1 MTFNNFEELVHTIEN
16 DLGQEF
22 KNDFRNSRKFL
33 AGLTNLPNYI
43 MFSEFD
49 DKKSEWVYNR
59 GGKKEIQYHIF
70 LREGKI
76 GYGLAINSQRGSFNN
91 DDPAEIANDFGK
103 AFKNISDKIYQILP
117 DYSFIIGSQDELGV
131 MEEGE
136 FILFGNLIPITN
148 NTIQNDDYQKLL
160 SDLIKQ
166 LEVYKLVYKE
176 KNLLTRNKKNL
187 SIQMESIQEK
197 IDILKYKK
205 QIILQG
211 PPGTGKTR
219 MAEEIANQFIGN
231 KSIVS
236 ISDYAEEYIKNF
248 KATDLT
254 LEIDTKSE
262 KLLKEFQDIFPISKL
277 ESIDIEDYALGNGS
291 KESFC
296 YYIEKALAYTCRF
309 SPGPAGTTAYGIS
322 FNKDN
327 GDVRVDFGEN
337 PESYMAKLRK
347 MLVDLASSKDYS
359 KAREMK
365 FWYSF
370 ILKVLHSY
378 FPNDYFP
385 VLSKKHLKIF
395 AKIFKIEINNYDDI
409 QLNILINNKFNELKT
424 NLKSPISSIVLMKH
438 LYEKFDLKDENFNDI
453 IISEVVSKGGEYKII
468 QFHPSYT
475 YEDFV
480 RGINAVTTTNGI
492 IYKAKNKILAD
503 YADKAFKNENEKYI
517 LIIDEINR
525 ANLSSV
531 LGELIYALEYRYK
544 FNDTQREREK
554 AEVLSMYG
562 IIDDEGENKE
572 NFTLRLPEN
581 LYIIGTMNTADRSVG
596 HIDYAIRRRFA
607 FVEVLPEKLE
617 DNSEIYFNT
626 TDFMDVAKLFIKIG
640 EDDVV
645 DFENAENSDFLSD
658 DFSAKDVA
666 LGHSYFI
673 ADKKKIS
680 EDNKQ
685 EYFNMKMKYEVIP
698 ILNEYLKDGV
708 FNEKATVKIKEIEQ
722 RFA

>member
-1 MTFNNFEELVHTIEN
+1 MKEITNDDIKLVTSCAGTPVREPERSQLKKIYSKLHHVCENLPKDKFSYKIRKDPRSQGRGFKYFQDYLWSKIFPKEFENDVWDKLAIIFGIANDTLHLHIMGIGNYQDLKASQQASNSSWEEIDLSDLQYDVISKKIEEFYLKNRNLFIDTAYELGLKNFENVKTQVEM
-16 DLGQEF
+16 Q
-22 KNDFRNSRKFL
+22 K
-33 AGLTNLPNYI
+33 LTNL
-43 MFSEFD
+43 
-49 DKKSEWVYNR
+49 
-59 GGKKEIQYHIF
+59 
-70 LREGKI
+70 
-76 GYGLAINSQRGSFNN
+76 
-91 DDPAEIANDFGK
+91 
-103 AFKNISDKIYQILP
+103 
-117 DYSFIIGSQDELGV
+117 
-131 MEEGE
+131 
-136 FILFGNLIPITN
+136 
-148 NTIQNDDYQKLL
+148 
-160 SDLIKQ
+160 
-166 LEVYKLVYKE
+166 LE
-176 KNLLTRNKKNL
+176 
-187 SIQMESIQEK
+187 
-197 IDILKYKK
+197 YKK

-219 MAEEIANQFIGN
+219 MAEEIAHQFIGN

-236 ISDYAEEYIKNF
+236 ISDYTEEYIKNF
-248 KATDLT
+248 KTTDLT
-254 LEIDTKSE
+254 LEIDKKSE

-327 GDVRVDFGEN
+327 GEVRVDFGEN
-337 PESYMAKLRK
+337 PESYMVKLRK
-347 MLVDLASSKDYS
+347 MLLDLASSKDYS

-395 AKIFKIEINNYDDI
+395 AKIFKIETNDYDDI

-607 FVEVLPEKLE
+607 FVDVLPEKLE
-617 DNSEIYFNT
+617 DNDEIFFNT
-626 TDFMDVAKLFIKIG
+626 SDFMDVAKLFIKIG
-640 EDDVV
+640 EDNII
-645 DFENAENSDFLSD
+645 DFEKAENSEYLSD

-673 ADKKKIS
+673 ADKNKITES
-680 EDNKQ
+680 EKHN
-685 EYFNMKMKYEVIP
+685 YFKMKMKYEVVP

>member
-645 DFENAENSDFLSD
+645 DFEKAENSDFLSD

-673 ADKKKIS
+673 AEKKKIS

>member
-673 ADKKKIS
+673 ADKNKITES
-680 EDNKQ
+680 EKQ
-685 EYFNMKMKYEVIP
+685 DYFKMKMKYEVVP

>member
-277 ESIDIEDYALGNGS
+277 ENIDIEDYALGNGS
-291 KESFC
+291 KETFC

-327 GDVRVDFGEN
+327 GEVRVDFGEN

-607 FVEVLPEKLE
+607 FVDVLPEKLE

-645 DFENAENSDFLSD
+645 DFEKAENSDFLSD